1 MNLILDFGNSSIK
14 IGIFSDEKI
23 LHKEVYKQFGK
34 EEAAMFLKSFPI
46 EQIILSAV
54 VNMDYE
60 LVDYLKS
67 RSKKFIWLDKN
78 TRLPIENLYKTPE
91 TLGQDRIAACVGANF
106 LMPDT
111 NLLVIDA
118 GTAITYDIVNA
129 KNQYVGGNI
138 SLGLE
143 MRKKTL
149 HNFTQKIPLIEI
161 TELVPAFGTTTNEAV
176 LAGVVNGLIHEIEGT
191 ISLAS
196 TVYPKLSV
204 FLTGG
209 DAFYFEKKLKST
221 IFANQNLLLVGLN
234 RILNF

>member
-1 MNLILDFGNSSIK
+1 M
-14 IGIFSDEKI
+14 
-23 LHKEVYKQFGK
+23 
-34 EEAAMFLKSFPI
+34 
-46 EQIILSAV
+46 
-54 VNMDYE
+54 
-60 LVDYLKS
+60 VDYLKN
-67 RSKKFIWLDKN
+67 RAKKFIQLDEN

-138 SLGLE
+138 SPGLE
-143 MRKKTL
+143 MRKNAL

-161 TELVPAFGTTTNEAV
+161 TELVPAFGATTNEAI
-176 LAGVVNGLIHEIEGT
+176 LAGVVNGLIYEIEGY
-191 ISLAS
+191 ISLTS
-196 TVYPKLSV
+196 NVYPKLSV

-221 IFANQNLLLVGLN
+221 IFANENLLLVGLN